1 MTTDAAE
8 PLRDAAKPRRGTA
21 AGPLPEAAPSVARTP
36 APGGTAP
43 EPASADTARHM
54 PPKGVAASPE
64 PVETPRRAWLDLA
77 SWGAL
82 TAVGLGLTA
91 LAVNSGARLG
101 TASAPFLG
109 AYRVQLT
116 PLSLLAPLV
125 AAVVVAVGING
136 VLDRLRW
143 RIVVT
148 LSYLAALA
156 WAFSLALADGAS
168 GLTRSLRS
176 QMNYAPDIA
185 ALDNHPMHYIATYTE
200 NIESH
205 TFAARGHPPGSVLLL
220 WGIQRAGVTDLVTV
234 GVLITVLGVLTV
246 PLVLYSV
253 RDVCGEATARR
264 YIPILVL
271 APYAIWVA
279 VSMDGVVATLGAL
292 AIAAGVYASGRSR
305 RGRPAAAW
313 SVLCGVLIGLAGMFA
328 YSVVWLGLAIVLLYF
343 ARRRPFLNIG
353 TGLGALVPVTIANLL
368 GFSWFSGLV
377 AAGYDFQTRIEPHRS
392 ALWWSLIS
400 LVALI
405 IACGPALYA
414 SLRKIR
420 NTPAWP
426 FLLGAGIAILFTL
439 VTAQARGGA
448 EAAWLP
454 FFPWLTV
461 AAIAPARPAGPVPAV
476 PWPLVAGGAV
486 TAVVI
491 QAVLATPW

>member
-1 MTTDAAE
+1 VSTDAAG
-8 PLRDAAKPRRGTA
+8 PFRGAAHPRPDTA
-21 AGPLPEAAPSVARTP
+21 AAPGSAAPGSG
-36 APGGTAP
+36 APGSGGTP
-43 EPASADTARHM
+43 PDTA
-54 PPKGVAASPE
+54 
-64 PVETPRRAWLDLA
+64 ETSRRAWLDLA
-77 SWGAL
+77 CWCAL
-82 TAVGLGLTA
+82 VAVGLAFTA
-91 LAVNSGARLG
+91 IAVEGGAKLG

-109 AYRVQLT
+109 AYRIQLT
-116 PLSLLAPLV
+116 PLSLLAPTV
-125 AAVVVAVGING
+125 AVLVVVVGVTG
-136 VLDRLRW
+136 LLDRLRW
-143 RIVVT
+143 RVAVT
-148 LSYLAALA
+148 LSYLGALA
-156 WAFSLALADGAS
+156 WAFALALADGTS

-176 QMNYAPDIA
+176 QINYAPDIT
-185 ALDNHPMHYIATYTE
+185 ALNNHPLHYLATYTADV
-200 NIESH
+200 ESH

-220 WGIQRAGVTDLVTV
+220 WGFEHVGVTDTVTL
-234 GVLITVLGVLTV
+234 GVLITALGVLTV

-253 RDVCGEATARR
+253 RDVCGETTARR

-279 VSMDGVVATLGAL
+279 VSMDGIVAALGAL
-292 AIAAGVYASGRSR
+292 AVAAGVYASGRRR
-305 RGRPAAAW
+305 RGRTAAAW

-368 GFSWFSGLV
+368 GFSWLAGLT

-392 ALWWSLIS
+392 ALWWSGIS

-405 IACGPALYA
+405 VACGPALYA
-414 SLRKIR
+414 SARKIR

-426 FLLGAGIAILFTL
+426 FLLGAGIAVLFTL

-461 AAIAPARPAGPVPAV
+461 AAVAPARPAGPVPAV
-476 PWPLVAGGAV
+476 PWPLVAGGAI
-486 TAVVI
+486 TAVVV